1 MMDRIIVGVFIVE
14 RRGFPPVGPPGRSAS
29 VTAAVMWGTRSPSMH
44 ASMKMKEIATDGK
57 AFHARGL
64 LFTGIDVV
72 KFMPFALCVGC
83 NDVYVCICIKYTCI
97 YTYIIYIY
105 KYVYIESERQTDRQ
119 TDEDTDRK
127 RESERE
133 R

>member
-29 VTAAVMWGTRSPSMH
+29 VTAAVMWATRSPSMH

-57 AFHARGL
+57 AFHARGP

-97 YTYIIYIY
+97 YTYIIYIQICIY
-105 KYVYIESERQTDRQ
+105 RERKTDRQ
-119 TDEDTDRK
+119 TDIQTDR
-127 RESERE
+127 RRY